1 VDVLQRIR
9 NPWLFFTILY
19 IAILPA
25 RGSAQDGELSP
36 APGTQTRRVMIPVF
50 TDQQKGDAGNLYLT
64 KKWCRGYVVLWNH
77 KQIPEQNEFLLFNY
91 DKVKNLVYVMDQY
104 AKQWTYPIDSV
115 SSFEI
120 VENNV
125 IYSFEKIP
133 WISKGYYLIPIY
145 KSEKGYSL
153 YKRLFTKST
162 RSAYGNDGYASEGKR
177 YDEYADTYEYYLLYP
192 GNTIYKRV
200 NLKESVVRRVL
211 KEEEKLI
218 NEYFA
223 LNELE
228 INEQSFLG
236 IIQYINDKKYPD

>member
-1 VDVLQRIR
+1 M
-9 NPWLFFTILY
+9 
-19 IAILPA
+19 PA
-25 RGSAQDGELSP
+25 RSSAQESEL
-36 APGTQTRRVMIPVF
+36 APMPGVSGSRRTPVVPVF
-50 TDQQKGDAGNLYLT
+50 VEGQNKEVGSLYLT
-64 KKWCRGYVVLWNH
+64 KKWSRGHAVLWNQRH
-77 KQIPEQNEFLLFNY
+77 IPEQNEFLLFNY
-91 DKVKNLVYVMDQY
+91 DKVRNLVYVMDQY
-104 AKQWTYPIDSV
+104 AKQWSYPIDSV

-133 WISKGYYLIPIY
+133 WISKGYYLMPIY

-162 RSAYGNDGYASEGKR
+162 RSAYGNEGYAAEGKR
-177 YDEYADTYEYYLLYP
+177 YDEYADTYEYYLVYP
-192 GNTIYKRV
+192 GNTSYKRLT
-200 NLKESVVRRVL
+200 LKESVVRRAL
-211 KEEEKLI
+211 KGEETLI

-236 IIQYINDKKYPD
+236 VIQYINDKKYPD

>member
-1 VDVLQRIR
+1 
-9 NPWLFFTILY
+9 
-19 IAILPA
+19 
-25 RGSAQDGELSP
+25 
-36 APGTQTRRVMIPVF
+36 M
-50 TDQQKGDAGNLYLT
+50 
-64 KKWCRGYVVLWNH
+64 
-77 KQIPEQNEFLLFNY
+77 
-91 DKVKNLVYVMDQY
+91 
-104 AKQWTYPIDSV
+104 
-115 SSFEI
+115 
-120 VENNV
+120 
-125 IYSFEKIP
+125 
-133 WISKGYYLIPIY
+133 PIY

-162 RSAYGNDGYASEGKR
+162 RSAYGNDGYTSEGKR